1 MIVIPEK
8 VAFIK
13 VPKAASTTIARL
25 FWDHYKVEQFGHLKP
40 DVAAQIR
47 YFMPLEK
54 VGPQIPV
61 LNGNWFYNR
70 SGAFGWHTAYAELKH
85 LFGDQLADY
94 HWVAS
99 VRHPVARMFSA
110 FSFQIAKKRIDA
122 SLCRRDFE
130 RFCEDV
136 FSGGA
141 RLTHQQRIHTWS
153 QSYWL
158 PDEGQDLD
166 FSIIR
171 QERIAEDIARLSRRI
186 PSFARSN
193 LGHSGLSFQG
203 AWREYV
209 SPQLESRIADHYAD
223 DMDRFD
229 YGVSR
234 SSGAGL
240 SASPSARLATPG

>member
-1 MIVIPEK
+1 MHGYIRTISMIVIPEK
-8 VAFIK
+8 VVFIK

-25 FWDHYKVEQFGHLKP
+25 FWDHYKVEQFAHLKP

-47 YFMPLEK
+47 YFMSLDK

-70 SGAFGWHTAYAELKH
+70 SGAFGWHTAYADLKH
-85 LFGDQLADY
+85 LFGDQLAGF

-99 VRHPVARMFSA
+99 VRHPVARLFSA

-122 SLCRRDFE
+122 SLCSGDFE
-130 RFCEDV
+130 RFCDEV

-153 QSYWL
+153 QSRWL
-158 PDEGQDLD
+158 PSEGEDVD
-166 FSIIR
+166 VSIIR
-171 QERIAEDIARLSRRI
+171 QEQLAEDIGRLAHRV
-186 PSFARSN
+186 PSFAASN
-193 LGHSGLSFQG
+193 LGHVGKSFDG

-209 SPQLESRIADHYAD
+209 SPQLEGRIADHYAD
-223 DMDRFD
+223 DMNRFG
-229 YGVSR
+229 Y
-234 SSGAGL
+234 
-240 SASPSARLATPG
+240 

>member
-8 VAFIK
+8 VVFIK

-25 FWDHYKVEQFGHLKP
+25 FWDHYKVEQFAHLKP

-47 YFMPLEK
+47 YFMSLDQ

-70 SGAFGWHTAYAELKH
+70 SGAFGWHTAYGDLKH
-85 LFGDQLADY
+85 LFGEQLADF

-99 VRHPVARMFSA
+99 VRHPVARLFSA

-122 SLCRRDFE
+122 SLCSGDFE
-130 RFCEDV
+130 RFCDQV
-136 FSGGA
+136 FSGGKG
-141 RLTHQQRIHTWS
+141 LSQQQRIHTWS
-153 QSYWL
+153 QSRWL
-158 PDEGQDLD
+158 PEDGEDLD

-171 QERIAEDIARLSRRI
+171 QERIGEDISRLADRI
-186 PSFARSN
+186 PSFAASD
-193 LGHSGLSFQG
+193 LGHVGSSFQG

-209 SPQLESRIADHYAD
+209 SSELESRIETHYAD
-223 DMDRFD
+223 DMTRFG
-229 YGVSR
+229 Y
-234 SSGAGL
+234 
-240 SASPSARLATPG
+240 